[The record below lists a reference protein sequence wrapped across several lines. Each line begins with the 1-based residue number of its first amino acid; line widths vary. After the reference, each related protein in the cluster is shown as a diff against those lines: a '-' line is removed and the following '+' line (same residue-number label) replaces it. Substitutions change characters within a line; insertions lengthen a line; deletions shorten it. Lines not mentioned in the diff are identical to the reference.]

1 MALVDGISPEWVY
14 AIKGNIKFPGTQAQ
28 ATAGEASAQSRAND
42 AYGPATVTVP
52 AGSIKVAN
60 P

>member
-1 MALVDGISPEWVY
+1 MTVIDPLSPEWVY
-14 AIKGNIKFPGTQAQ
+14 AIKGNVSYPGTQAQ
-28 ATAGEASAQSRAND
+28 ATAGETAAAARATT
-42 AYGPATVTVP
+42 AFGQTVTVT